1 MPSGRLEQPCRR
13 QHAPCSVASERIIV
27 EVMGDEPPGYR
38 WRPAA
43 ALAALVAVTATVGVL
58 IAILQ
63 RPPTHSPIRP
73 TTIPTSIPTPTPRA
87 TTPATLDLSGTWLGL
102 WSSGTSNGFCTLTLR
117 QTANRLEGTFLLESP
132 HGKPLDV
139 EGNLIG
145 STITLRSA
153 TGVVFTGT
161 LSGST
166 LSGSYTDI
174 ATGKTYSWSVT
185 LAA

>member
-1 MPSGRLEQPCRR
+1 
-13 QHAPCSVASERIIV
+13 VASERIIV
-27 EVMGDEPPGYR
+27 EVMGDEPPGHR

-63 RPPTHSPIRP
+63 RPPTHAPIQP
-73 TTIPTSIPTPTPRA
+73 TQIPTSIPTLTPTA
-87 TTPATLDLSGTWLGL
+87 TEAPPDLSGTWAGL
-102 WSSGTSNGFCTLTLR
+102 CSGTANVFCTLTLR
-117 QTANRLEGTFLLESP
+117 QIANGLDGTFLLSSP
-132 HGKPLDV
+132 PGKPLDIR
-139 EGNLIG
+139 GNLIG

-153 TGVVFTGT
+153 SGVVFTGT

-185 LAA
+185 LSA